1 MPLLGTRV
9 AGALR
14 MLRDPD
20 NPDYEH
26 DEDEE

>member
-1 MPLLGTRV
+1 MPLLGNRV

-14 MLRDPD
+14 MLRHPD
-20 NPDYEH
+20 NPEYEH